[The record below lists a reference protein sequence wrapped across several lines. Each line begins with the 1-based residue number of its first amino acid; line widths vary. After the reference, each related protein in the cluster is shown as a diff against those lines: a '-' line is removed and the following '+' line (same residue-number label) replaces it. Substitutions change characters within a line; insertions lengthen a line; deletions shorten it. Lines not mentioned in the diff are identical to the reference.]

1 MTADDPGTSVT
12 DDVYVIVGAG
22 LAGATAARTLREQGF
37 GGRVVLIGDEGDP
50 PYERPPLSK
59 DYLMGRTDREA
70 TFVRPRHWYADHG
83 IELRTGV
90 AVAGIEPAAHA
101 VSLADGSRMNY
112 TKLLLTTG
120 SAPRRLDLPGGELGR
135 VHYLRRIG
143 DSDRIRTMFRTASRV
158 AIVGGGWIGLET
170 AAAARAAG
178 LEVTVL
184 EPGELPLLRVL
195 GPRVARIFADLHRAH
210 GVDLRCGARVTEI
223 AGDDDHATGVRLS
236 DGSHLAADAII
247 IGIGVTPNTRLAEQA
262 GLKIDNGIWVDEH
275 LRTSDENVYA
285 AGDVANAYHPVLGRQ
300 LRVEHWAN
308 ALHQAPVAARAMLGQ
323 DAAYDRLPYFFTD
336 QYELGMEYTGH
347 AEPGGYDRVV
357 VRGDVDDG
365 QFVAFWLRQ
374 GRVLAGMNVNTWD
387 VADSIAALIRS
398 GESVDV
404 GRLTDPR
411 IPLAALAQG

>member
-1 MTADDPGTSVT
+1 MS
-12 DDVYVIVGAG
+12 
-22 LAGATAARTLREQGF
+22 
-37 GGRVVLIGDEGDP
+37 
-50 PYERPPLSK
+50 
-59 DYLMGRTDREA
+59 
-70 TFVRPRHWYADHG
+70 
-83 IELRTGV
+83 
-90 AVAGIEPAAHA
+90 
-101 VSLADGSRMNY
+101 Y

-143 DSDRIRTMFRTASRV
+143 DSDRIRTMFRNASRV

-195 GPRVARIFADLHRAH
+195 GPRVAKIFADLHRAH
-210 GVDLRCGARVTEI
+210 GVDLRCGVRVTEI
-223 AGDDDHATGVRLS
+223 SGDDDHATGVRLS

-247 IGIGVTPNTRLAEQA
+247 VGIGVTPNTRLAEQA

-336 QYELGMEYTGH
+336 QYELGMEYTGY